1 MRTAADE
8 IRSEQ
13 SAGCQRPDNTRR
25 KGQKGT
31 RMISRT
37 RNQITI
43 QSRQTILVRPSR
55 DSFRAWCERCLEVVA
70 ALTPESVTNLLGVP
84 ASRLCELLARDR
96 KSTRLNS
103 SH

>member
-1 MRTAADE
+1 
-8 IRSEQ
+8 
-13 SAGCQRPDNTRR
+13 
-25 KGQKGT
+25 
-31 RMISRT
+31 MISRT

-84 ASRLCELLARDR
+84 ASRLCELLARGQLHAVEAGR
-96 KSTRLNS
+96 EVSLICCNSLAACSTRETKLIEGES
-103 SH
+103 E